1 MRLIVPS
8 TALPFDQPV
17 PLRVEGCAPLDVVDV
32 RTRLTDRQG
41 RPWEAWA
48 RFAAQADGTVDPGR
62 DSPLEASYFGFD
74 PVGMLWSM
82 APLAP
87 QSEPFELEP
96 GPTRM
101 QVSATNPHEEPCQAD
116 VTRLV
121 GQPGE
126 PFGPGELFRGQ
137 AGQGA
142 VLLLGSQGVPREGAA
157 MLAQHGFTCWALA
170 LPARPV
176 PLEWLGER
184 LAELARDHDQVRL
197 CATGRAGEYALL
209 AATLRPRLDA
219 LAICSGSGLAFAD
232 SWLGV
237 PGIEVDLTQR
247 KRRQREA
254 YEAAVADRERRDVG
268 RIPVEKIEAPLL
280 FVSGQQD
287 GYWPASAFSEL
298 AMQRL
303 RKLGQEFPAEHVTF
317 EQAGHLLG
325 PERGIPHRPTGF
337 LADLGGRP
345 AHQAQAQR
353 ASWEKLLSFF
363 SAAG

>member
-8 TALPFDQPV
+8 TPLPFDQPV
-17 PLRVEGCAPLDVVDV
+17 PLRVEGCSPLDVVDL
-32 RTRLTDRQG
+32 RTRLNDRQG

-62 DSPLEASYFGFD
+62 DAPLEASYFGFD

-82 APLAP
+82 APLDP

-96 GPTRM
+96 GPARM
-101 QVSATNPHEEPCQAD
+101 QVIASSPHQEPCRAE
-116 VTRLV
+116 VTRLA

-137 AGQGA
+137 AGRGA
-142 VLLLGSQGVPREGAA
+142 VLLLASQGLPREGAA
-157 MLAQHGFTCWALA
+157 MLAQHGLTSWALA
-170 LPARPV
+170 LPPRPV
-176 PLEWLGER
+176 PLEWLSDQ
-184 LAELARDHDQVRL
+184 LAELARDHQRVTV

-209 AATLRPRLDA
+209 AATRRPKLDA

-237 PGIEVDLTQR
+237 PGIQVDFTQV
-247 KRRQREA
+247 KRLQREA
-254 YEAAVADRERRDVG
+254 YEAAVADRDQRDRG

-280 FVSGQQD
+280 LMSGQQD
-287 GYWPASAFSEL
+287 GYWPSSAFSEL

-303 RKLGQEFPAEHVTF
+303 RKLGQEFPAEHLTF

-325 PERGIPHRPTGF
+325 PERGVPHRPTGF

-353 ASWEKLLSFF
+353 ACWEKLLSFF
-363 SAAG
+363 NAAG